1 MPEQDHKAPEQK
13 HDAKKILILPQ
24 NQAKDKAKGDGDH
37 ADPENKPTDPENEE
51 KQKKLKLRL
60 QHEEFVRKNG
70 SNMERTDTWSIPVVD
85 FDQEYDHIG
94 YTRQALLNDIDAIK
108 IQRSVLPDD
117 KEKPFCKL
125 NDWAVIHYKAI
136 VDGKITEDSRTFE
149 TKKPRVFR
157 LGRFEVSKCWDI
169 ALQ

>member
-1 MPEQDHKAPEQK
+1 M
-13 HDAKKILILPQ
+13 PQ
-24 NQAKDKAKGDGDH
+24 NQAKEKAKGDGDH

-108 IQRSVLPDD
+108 I
-117 KEKPFCKL
+117 
-125 NDWAVIHYKAI
+125 
-136 VDGKITEDSRTFE
+136 
-149 TKKPRVFR
+149 
-157 LGRFEVSKCWDI
+157 
-169 ALQ
+169 